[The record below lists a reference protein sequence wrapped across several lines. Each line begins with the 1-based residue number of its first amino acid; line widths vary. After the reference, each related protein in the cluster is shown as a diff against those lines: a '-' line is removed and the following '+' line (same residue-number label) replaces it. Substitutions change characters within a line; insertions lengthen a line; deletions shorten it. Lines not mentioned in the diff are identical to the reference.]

1 MKNGGKSTI
10 IKGMDKDSLVTKL
23 LKSAYE
29 KSGKT
34 HIEICKEIDISQ
46 SYISRLFNGTQS
58 VSLAMLIKIGK
69 TIGLDAKQITT
80 AYKKDK
86 IAEIDAEIAQ
96 FL

>member
-1 MKNGGKSTI
+1 LKNSNKPV
-10 IKGMDKDSLVTKL
+10 KLLGMDKDSLVTKL

-34 HIEICKEIDISQ
+34 HNEICKEINISQ

-58 VSLAMLIKIGK
+58 ISLAMLIKVGQS
-69 TIGLDAKQITT
+69 IGLDAKQITT
-80 AYKKDK
+80 AWRKDK
-86 IAEIDAEIAQ
+86 IAEIDLEIAK

>member
-1 MKNGGKSTI
+1 LKNGGKSTI